1 MKNLLLAL
9 SLIMAPPLAAVEVV
23 RLDVYAQLDELSERI
38 TRLNKEAEDW
48 TNATKRI
55 LLMRLE
61 LAQKERTLILHDHA
75 AMVAKDRAARAGDF
89 EEDTAEVDSR
99 LIELM
104 KNEPGNIRL
113 ILSLNT
119 RSIRLPEGGE
129 TASEL
134 AAIHADM
141 KAKLAIIDSWFDAL
155 LVNLDLSRQL
165 GMDVTEEERLLKRA
179 IRERAANISS
189 YLALVMLD
197 VVAMRERAALLSGDK
212 EIQSLYLLEANL
224 LKSIAKELEILTRDM
239 QALGLDASRYKS
251 QLISATG
258 SISTDLFSVDV
269 FTLLA
274 KDWTQGATNWV
285 RLNGGKMMFNFLL
298 FFVIIIIARFLS
310 KWVKRG
316 TETAL
321 RYATTPLS
329 TLSQRMLVSGASSA
343 VYVIGVLIALS
354 QIGFSLGPLLTG
366 LGIAGFVVGFA
377 LQDTLSNFASG
388 MMILFY
394 RPFDVGDVIDA
405 DGIYGTVSEMSL
417 VNTTILTFDN
427 QTLIVP
433 NSQIWGNVIKNV
445 TAQKKR
451 RVDLVF
457 GIGYGDDIVKA
468 EGVLKQIL
476 DDHEKVL
483 DDPEPLIK
491 VHELGDSSVNF
502 AVRPWVNTDDY
513 WGVYWDITRSVKLK
527 FDEAGISIPFPQ
539 RDVHFYRD
547 GNAE

>member
-1 MKNLLLAL
+1 MKIRLFAL
-9 SLIMAPPLAAVEVV
+9 CLVITLPLAADEDGGA
-23 RLDVYAQLDELSERI
+23 DVYAQLEELNHGIRE
-38 TRLNKEAEDW
+38 LHEEAERQDK
-48 TNATKRI
+48 AIKRI
-55 LLMRLE
+55 LLMRLQ
-61 LAQKERTLILHDHA
+61 LAEKERTQILHDYA
-75 AMVAKDRAARAGDF
+75 AKVIKSRAGSSK
-89 EEDTAEVDSR
+89 EDVSDVDPR
-99 LIELM
+99 LVALM
-104 KNEPGNIRL
+104 NNEPANIRS
-113 ILSLNT
+113 ILGLNNRT
-119 RSIRLPEGGE
+119 IQLPEGGE
-129 TASEL
+129 KASEL
-134 AAIHADM
+134 AAIHSDM
-141 KAKLAIIDSWFDAL
+141 NAKLAMIDAWFDAL
-155 LVNLDLSRQL
+155 LLNLKLSRDL
-165 GMDVTEEERLLKRA
+165 GMDVSEEERQLRRVV
-179 IRERAANISS
+179 RERAANVSS
-189 YLALVMLD
+189 YLSLIMLD
-197 VVAMRERAALLSGDK
+197 VIALRERAALLSGDQ
-212 EIQSLYLLEANL
+212 ELQSLYLVETSL
-224 LKSIAKELEILTRDM
+224 LKSVARELEILTHDM

-258 SISTDLFSVDV
+258 SISSDLFSIDV

-274 KDWTQGATNWV
+274 SSWTDVITNWV
-285 RLNGGKMMFNFLL
+285 RMNGATMIFNFLL
-298 FFVIIIIARFLS
+298 FVLIIFVSRILS
-310 KWVKRG
+310 RWVKRG

-329 TLSQRMLVSGASSA
+329 TLSQRMLVSAASSA
-343 VYVIGVLIALS
+343 VYIIGILFALS
-354 QIGFSLGPLLTG
+354 QIGFSFGPVLAG

-445 TAQKKR
+445 TAQTQR

-457 GIGYGDDIVKA
+457 GIGYGEDIVKA

-476 DDHEKVL
+476 DDHEKIL
-483 DDPEPLIK
+483 DDPVPLIK
-491 VHELGDSSVNF
+491 VHELGESSVNF
-502 AVRPWVNTDDY
+502 AVRPWVKTDDY
-513 WGVYWDITRSVKLK
+513 WEVYWDITRTVKLK

-547 GNAE
+547 GKAEH